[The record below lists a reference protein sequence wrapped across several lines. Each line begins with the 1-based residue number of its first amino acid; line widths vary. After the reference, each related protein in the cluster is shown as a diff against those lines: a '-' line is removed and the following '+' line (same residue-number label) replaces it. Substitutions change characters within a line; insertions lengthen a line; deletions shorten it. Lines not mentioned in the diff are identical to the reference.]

1 MTVIQNDRDQEKE
14 YFLRMNV
21 LVIGSGGRE
30 HALVWKIAQSRH
42 ADRIYCA
49 PGNAGINKIAECVP
63 ISAADIQSLYDFAV
77 ENDIGLTIV
86 GPEAPLVLGIVDTF
100 RKGGLRIFGP
110 LSFAAQL
117 EGSKAFSKHIMQ
129 KYGIPTA
136 EARVFSDHKK
146 AIDYIRE
153 KGVPVVVK
161 ADGLAAGKGVMVCT
175 KEDEAIS
182 AVNMIMS
189 DRLFGEA
196 GAQVLIE
203 ECLEGEEA
211 SFLVFT
217 DGNTIIPMP
226 PTQDH
231 KRALDGDRG
240 PNTGGM
246 GAYSPVP
253 VIDMEMQDRIMKD
266 VMLPAV
272 NALKAEGCPYEGILY
287 AGIMLTADGPKALE
301 FNCRFGDPEAQPI
314 LMRLKSDILDI
325 MNAVIDK
332 RLEGIDIEWSNKPS
346 VCVVIASGGYPDKYS
361 TGQVIH
367 GLDDFDDMN
376 DVVVF
381 HAGTKI
387 DGGNVVTAGGRVL
400 GVTAAGEDINDA
412 INKAYDGVKR
422 IQFEGMQFRRD
433 IGRRANK
440 L

>member
-1 MTVIQNDRDQEKE
+1 
-14 YFLRMNV
+14 MNV

-49 PGNAGINKIAECVP
+49 PGNAGIAGIAECIP
-63 ISAADIQSLYDFAV
+63 IAATDIQALYSFAM
-77 ENDIGLTIV
+77 ENEIGLTIV

-117 EGSKAFSKHIMQ
+117 EGSKAFSKRIML

-136 EARVFSDHKK
+136 EARVFTDHES
-146 AIDYIRE
+146 AINYIRE
-153 KGVPVVVK
+153 KGVPIVVK
-161 ADGLAAGKGVMVCT
+161 ADGLAAGKGVVVCT
-175 KEDEAIS
+175 TEDEAIT

-189 DRLFGEA
+189 ERLFGDA
-196 GAQVLIE
+196 GAQVVIE

-211 SFLVFT
+211 SFLVFS

-226 PTQDH
+226 PSQDH
-231 KRALDGDRG
+231 KRALDNDCG

-246 GAYSPVP
+246 GAYTPVP
-253 VIDMEMQDRIMKD
+253 IIDRDMQDRIMKE

-272 NALKAEGCPYEGILY
+272 NALKAEGGPYEGILY
-287 AGIMLTADGPKALE
+287 GGIMLTTEGPKVLE

-314 LMRLKSDILDI
+314 LMRLQSDILDI

-332 RLEGIDIEWSNKPS
+332 KLDRIEIEWSEKAS
-346 VCVVIASGGYPDKYS
+346 VCVVIASGGYPDKYT
-361 TGQVIH
+361 TGQSIK
-367 GLDDFDDMN
+367 GLKDFNNMN

-381 HAGTKI
+381 HAGTKF
-387 DGGNVVTAGGRVL
+387 DGGNIVTAGGRVL
-400 GVTAAGEDINDA
+400 GVTAIGVDLKNA
-412 INKAYDGVKR
+412 IDKAYDELNR
-422 IQFEGMQFRRD
+422 ISFQGIQCSKD
-433 IGRRANK
+433 NGGGGS
-440 L
+440 

>member
-1 MTVIQNDRDQEKE
+1 
-14 YFLRMNV
+14 MNV

-49 PGNAGINKIAECVP
+49 PGNAGIAGIAECIP
-63 ISAADIQSLYDFAV
+63 ISATDIEALYSFAM

-117 EGSKAFSKHIMQ
+117 EGSKSFSKRIML

-136 EARVFSDHKK
+136 DARVFSDYEK
-146 AIDYIRE
+146 AVNYIRE
-153 KGVPVVVK
+153 KGVPIVVK

-175 KEDEAIS
+175 TEGEAIK

-189 DRLFGEA
+189 ERLFGDA
-196 GAQVLIE
+196 GAQVVVE
-203 ECLEGEEA
+203 ECLKGEEA
-211 SFLVFT
+211 SFLVFS

-226 PTQDH
+226 PSQDH
-231 KRALDGDRG
+231 KRALDNDCG

-246 GAYSPVP
+246 GAYTPVP
-253 VIDMEMQDRIMKD
+253 IIDMDMQNRIMKE

-287 AGIMLTADGPKALE
+287 AGIMLTTEGPKVLE

-314 LMRLKSDILDI
+314 LMRLQTDILDI

-332 RLEGIDIEWSNKPS
+332 KLDSIEIEWSDKAS
-346 VCVVIASGGYPDKYS
+346 VCVVIASGGYPDKYT
-361 TGQVIH
+361 TGQSIK
-367 GLDDFDDMN
+367 GLKDFNNMN

-381 HAGTKI
+381 HAGTKF
-387 DGGNVVTAGGRVL
+387 DGGNIVTAGGRVL
-400 GVTAAGEDINDA
+400 GVTAIGVDLKNA
-412 INKAYDGVKR
+412 IDKAYDELNR
-422 IQFEGMQFRRD
+422 ISFEGMQYRKD
-433 IGRRANK
+433 IGRRGISN
-440 L
+440 

>member
-1 MTVIQNDRDQEKE
+1 
-14 YFLRMNV
+14 MNV

-49 PGNAGINKIAECVP
+49 PGNAGIAGIAECIP
-63 ISAADIQSLYDFAV
+63 ISATDIEALYSFAM

-117 EGSKAFSKHIMQ
+117 EGSKSFSKRIML

-136 EARVFSDHKK
+136 DARVFSDYEK
-146 AIDYIRE
+146 AVNYIRE
-153 KGVPVVVK
+153 KGVPIVVK

-175 KEDEAIS
+175 TEGEAIT

-189 DRLFGEA
+189 ERLFGDA
-196 GAQVLIE
+196 GAQVVIE

-211 SFLVFT
+211 SFLVFS

-226 PTQDH
+226 PSQDH
-231 KRALDGDRG
+231 KRALDNDCG

-246 GAYSPVP
+246 GAYTPVP
-253 VIDMEMQDRIMKD
+253 IIDMDMQNRIMKE

-287 AGIMLTADGPKALE
+287 AGIMLTTEGPKVLE

-314 LMRLKSDILDI
+314 LMRLQTDILDI

-332 RLEGIDIEWSNKPS
+332 KLDSIEIEWSDKAS
-346 VCVVIASGGYPDKYS
+346 VCVVIASGGYPDKYT
-361 TGQVIH
+361 TGQSIK
-367 GLDDFDDMN
+367 GLKDFNNMN

-381 HAGTKI
+381 HAGTKF
-387 DGGNVVTAGGRVL
+387 DGGNIVTAGGRVL
-400 GVTAAGEDINDA
+400 GVTAIGVDLKNA
-412 INKAYDGVKR
+412 IDKAYDELNR
-422 IQFEGMQFRRD
+422 ISFEGMQYRKD
-433 IGRRANK
+433 IGRRGISN
-440 L
+440 

>member
-1 MTVIQNDRDQEKE
+1 
-14 YFLRMNV
+14 MNV

-42 ADRIYCA
+42 AGRIYCA
-49 PGNAGINKIAECVP
+49 PGNAGIAGIAECIP
-63 ISAADIQSLYDFAV
+63 IAATDIQALYSFAM
-77 ENDIGLTIV
+77 ENEIGLTIV

-117 EGSKAFSKHIMQ
+117 EGSKAFSKRIML

-136 EARVFSDHKK
+136 DARVFSDYEK
-146 AIDYIRE
+146 AVNYIRE
-153 KGVPVVVK
+153 KGVPIVVK

-175 KEDEAIS
+175 TEDEAIT

-189 DRLFGEA
+189 ERLFGDA
-196 GAQVLIE
+196 GAQVVIE

-211 SFLVFT
+211 SFLVFS

-226 PTQDH
+226 PSQDH
-231 KRALDGDRG
+231 KRALDNDCG

-246 GAYSPVP
+246 GAYTPVP
-253 VIDMEMQDRIMKD
+253 IIDRDMQDRIMKE

-287 AGIMLTADGPKALE
+287 AGIMLTKEGPKVLE

-314 LMRLKSDILDI
+314 LMRLQTDIIDI

-332 RLEGIDIEWSNKPS
+332 KLDSIEIEWSDKAS

-361 TGQVIH
+361 TGQSIK
-367 GLDDFDDMN
+367 GLEDFNNMN

-381 HAGTKI
+381 HAGTKF
-387 DGGNVVTAGGRVL
+387 DGGNIVTAGGRVL
-400 GVTAAGEDINDA
+400 GVTAIAVDLKDA
-412 INKAYDGVKR
+412 IDKAYVGLNR
-422 IQFEGMQFRRD
+422 ISFEGMQYRKD
-433 IGRRANK
+433 IGRKGISN
-440 L
+440 

>member
-272 NALKAEGCPYEGILY
+272 NALKA
-287 AGIMLTADGPKALE
+287 
-301 FNCRFGDPEAQPI
+301 
-314 LMRLKSDILDI
+314 DI

-332 RLEGIDIEWSNKPS
+332 RLDSIDIEWSDKPS

-376 DVVVF
+376 DVIVF

-387 DGGNVVTAGGRVL
+387 DRGNVVTAGGRVL